1 MKWIKGKEEGL
12 TLVEVLVALP
22 IAALVAAAATGVI
35 VQVLNAA
42 DNSPRMVA
50 MRQVQTA
57 GDWVSRDGVQAQFVN
72 IGAGNGFPLN
82 LTWTDQD
89 DGEVHQIIYSLPE
102 MPPGSGGLK
111 QVEREEKING
121 ATHATTIVGQ
131 YIDASAT
138 SCQWTDVTESAFTFT
153 VTAKVEQQTE
163 SRTYEI
169 KPRVLA

>member
-57 GDWVSRDGVQAQFVN
+57 GYWVSQDGIESQFVN
-72 IGAGNGFPLN
+72 ISAGNGFPLN
-82 LTWTDQD
+82 LTWISWSGD
-89 DGEVHQIIYSLPE
+89 EVHQIIYSLPD
-102 MPPGSGGLK
+102 MPGGLK
-111 QVEREEKING
+111 QLQRQEKING
-121 ATHATTIVGQ
+121 TISATTIVGQ

-163 SRTYEI
+163 SRIYEI
-169 KPRVLA
+169 QPRVLAG